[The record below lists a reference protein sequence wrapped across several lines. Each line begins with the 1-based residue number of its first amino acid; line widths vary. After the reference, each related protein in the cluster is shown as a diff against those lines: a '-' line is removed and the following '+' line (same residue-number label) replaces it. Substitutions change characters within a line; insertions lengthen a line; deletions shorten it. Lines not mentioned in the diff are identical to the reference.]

1 MQRLNCV
8 DKLEMLSSSTLLLF
22 FFPFLLLL
30 ENLHS
35 YGIVFPV
42 KTTIIPIPQT
52 EEKKEKT
59 EKKEEEK
66 EVVKVEDEKEKEES
80 KEKEGEKEGEKK
92 DENKKKEIEP
102 ISKRKFMF
110 NIADGGFTE
119 LHTLWQ
125 NEEKAAVP
133 GRECEIWHRRYV
145 RERERGM
152 MDLIITSIT
161 TIMIFFKMFYP
172 LLRILV
178 FYFFSVF
185 LCFAVPLASLTKQRD
200 PLMQA

>member
-1 MQRLNCV
+1 MIAHLTALMVRKVEYTFFSVFLLFLNCQTIG
-8 DKLEMLSSSTLLLF
+8 STLPLA
-22 FFPFLLLL
+22 
-30 ENLHS
+30 NM
-35 YGIVFPV
+35 
-42 KTTIIPIPQT
+42 IIHILQP

-66 EVVKVEDEKEKEES
+66 ETTVKTEEEKKEEEG
-80 KEKEGEKEGEKK
+80 KEKEGEKDGDKK
-92 DENKKKEIEP
+92 EENKKKEIEP

-145 RERERGM
+145 ESLKE
-152 MDLIITSIT
+152 
-161 TIMIFFKMFYP
+161 
-172 LLRILV
+172 LR
-178 FYFFSVF
+178 
-185 LCFAVPLASLTKQRD
+185 
-200 PLMQA
+200 